1 MIRRT
6 LRSVWAAPRAA
17 QPSGPLPRD
26 WVLVGV
32 VVVVALLEGL
42 LRTGIEARA
51 LEIVL
56 VIVIAF
62 TLPWRRVHPLAMIA
76 IAMGVKSVVVAG
88 IVASGGTVVGLS
100 AGVFVLLLV
109 YAVFRWGS
117 GREAIGGIG
126 VLALVVAL
134 GFGRDYHSVA
144 ELMPELA
151 VLSVPALVGVTVRVM
166 STSRTRDLERVRLA
180 EREQLARELHDT
192 VAHHV
197 SAMVVRAQAGRVV
210 GATDPA
216 AALDALTVIETEGA
230 RTLAEMRVL
239 VGALREGDDP
249 ALLAPRSVSDIAS
262 LARPSGDGPAV
273 VASLSGDVDD
283 VHPSVGAALYRIA
296 QESVTNATRH
306 ATRATRVR
314 VDLAADA
321 DGVRLTVVDDGDP
334 VPPQDGSSGYG
345 IVGMTERV
353 SLLGGTLTAG
363 PGPERGWLVE
373 ARVPRTGVRR

>member
-1 MIRRT
+1 M
-6 LRSVWAAPRAA
+6 
-17 QPSGPLPRD
+17 
-26 WVLVGV
+26 LVGAV
-32 VVVVALLEGL
+32 IVVALLEGL
-42 LRTGIEARA
+42 LRAGIEARA

-56 VIVIAF
+56 VVGIAF

-88 IVASGGTVVGLS
+88 IVASGGTVVGLT
-100 AGVFVLLLV
+100 AGIFVLLLV

-144 ELMPELA
+144 ELLPELA

-210 GATDPA
+210 GVSDPA

-249 ALLAPRSVSDIAS
+249 ALLAPRSVADIAS

-273 VASLSGDVDD
+273 VALLSGDVDD

-306 ATRATRVR
+306 ATRATRVD
-314 VDLAADA
+314 VDVVADA
-321 DGVRLTVVDDGDP
+321 DGVRLTVVDDGDS
-334 VPPQDGSSGYG
+334 VPAEHGRSGYG

-363 PGPERGWLVE
+363 PGPDRGWVVE